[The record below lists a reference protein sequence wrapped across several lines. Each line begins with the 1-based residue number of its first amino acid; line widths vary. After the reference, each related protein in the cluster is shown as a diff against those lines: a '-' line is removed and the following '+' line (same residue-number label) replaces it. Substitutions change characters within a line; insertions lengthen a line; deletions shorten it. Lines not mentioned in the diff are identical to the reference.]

1 MNQLKSLV
9 RTTSPD
15 LSTLVSALLIKEHC
29 KIENSDD
36 DALLLTY
43 AKAAYGLVET
53 YTNRSLLTCT
63 WTARFDRL
71 YCHIELPRAPVTAIT
86 SIKYYDL
93 DNVQQ
98 TLSTS
103 IYTTDLHA
111 EPPRID
117 LAYDQSY
124 PDTYSRSNAV
134 EILYTAGYAT
144 LITMPFELQTA
155 IKMLTSHMFDRRT
168 ATTIYTLHDLPMGI
182 RALCLPYR
190 IEKWDY

>member
-9 RTTSPD
+9 RTTGPD
-15 LSTLVSALLIKEHC
+15 LSTLVTALLIKEHC
-29 KIENSDD
+29 KIENDDD

-43 AKAAYGLVET
+43 AKAAFGIVET
-53 YTNRSLLTCT
+53 YTNRSLLTST

-71 YCHIELPRAPVTAIT
+71 HCHIELPRSPVTAIT
-86 SIKYYDL
+86 HVKYYDE

-98 TLSTS
+98 TLSS
-103 IYTTDLHA
+103 SLYDVDLQG
-111 EPPRID
+111 EPPRITQG
-117 LAYDQSY
+117 YDQSY
-124 PDTYSRSNAV
+124 PDVYFRSNAV

-182 RALCLPYR
+182 RALCLPFR